1 MTSPVVTLIDLIRHG
16 EPVGGKRYRGG
27 GVDDPLSEKGW
38 GQMRT
43 AVGEHHPWQHIVSS
57 PMRRCA
63 EFANELGGRWKIPVA
78 VEERFREV
86 AFGAWEGKTAQEINQ
101 SDPHRIRNF
110 RLDPESWRP
119 EGAEALD
126 AFAARVQ
133 SGWEAL
139 LERHSGSHV
148 LVVAHAGVIRMT
160 LALAMGI
167 PKGHIYRIQVGNAG
181 LSRIKVEGDGA
192 ERLVTLEFHGG
203 AL

>member
-1 MTSPVVTLIDLIRHG
+1 MTSPAVTLIDLIRHG

-38 GQMRT
+38 AQMRA
-43 AVGEHHPWQHIVSS
+43 AVDDHHPWQHIVTS

-63 EFANELGGRWKIPVA
+63 AFAQELGGRWQIPVA

-86 AFGAWEGKTAQEINQ
+86 AFGAWEGKTAQEIGRD
-101 SDPHRIRNF
+101 DPHRIRNF

-119 EGAEALD
+119 EGAEALG
-126 AFAARVQ
+126 AFADRVQ
-133 SGWEAL
+133 SGWESL
-139 LERHSGSHV
+139 LQRYAGSHV

-167 PKGHIYRIQVGNAG
+167 PQRHIYRIQVGNAG
-181 LSRIKVEGDGA
+181 LSRIKVEGLGA
-192 ERLVTLEFHGG
+192 ERLTTLEFHGG
-203 AL
+203 TL